1 MKKEM
6 EQDEIGKFLANIF
19 IKKWIKDN
27 PEKVELAKK
36 ITKNLL
42 LYGRAKIK
50 KNSTS

>member
-1 MKKEM
+1 MKKDIK
-6 EQDEIGKFLANIF
+6 QDEVGKFLVNIF

-36 ITKNLL
+36 ITKKLL
-42 LYGRAKIK
+42 LYGGAKIK